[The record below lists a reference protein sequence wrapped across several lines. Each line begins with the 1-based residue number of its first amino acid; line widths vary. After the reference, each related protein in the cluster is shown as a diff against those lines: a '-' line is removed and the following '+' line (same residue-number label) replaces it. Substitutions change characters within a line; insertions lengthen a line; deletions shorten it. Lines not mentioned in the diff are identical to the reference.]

1 MVVVVLLLWVLYYPL
16 AAWAA
21 LVIQQDRMVRM
32 APIESLEM
40 AVVGMEL
47 TPFSAVVQ
55 VVQELVLLVFPG
67 MMPVDTEVVAAV
79 QEVDMEEAVAAR
91 MAAQVV
97 EDPMAL

>member
-1 MVVVVLLLWVLYYPL
+1 MVVLLLWVLYYPL

-55 VVQELVLLVFPG
+55 VVQGLAQWVLMG
-67 MMPVDTEVVAAV
+67 KMPVDTAVVAAV
-79 QEVDMEEAVAAR
+79 QGVDMEEVQADR
-91 MAAQVV
+91 MAGLVAG
-97 EDPMAL
+97 DPMAL